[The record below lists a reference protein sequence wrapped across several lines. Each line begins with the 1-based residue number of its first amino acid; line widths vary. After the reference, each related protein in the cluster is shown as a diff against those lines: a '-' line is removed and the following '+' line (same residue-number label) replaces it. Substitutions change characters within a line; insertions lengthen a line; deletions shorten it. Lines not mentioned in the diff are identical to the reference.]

1 LARTARFSEGF
12 LNVTSEPAGQVAFE
26 CALTLTV
33 RHVTGWTTRE
43 AAEKCG
49 LSQHTVRWYERIG
62 LLDRVSRTPDGRRRF
77 SDTDLDWLV
86 LLSRL
91 RATGMPVRDMLRY
104 AELVRSGA
112 GEAERVELLQRHRDR
127 VSQALLDQQ
136 ECLKLLDA
144 KIGNYCEHL
153 LAVQSDGP
161 RSGPVSAATV
171 GLPARADDTRRNGR
185 N

>member
-1 LARTARFSEGF
+1 MRLVVVGSGVVGASCAYTASSLGATVVLVDAAPSGGKAGWLALECART
-12 LNVTSEPAGQVAFE
+12 P
-26 CALTLTV
+26 TV
-33 RHVTGWTTRE
+33 DGVTGWTTRE

-49 LSQHTVRWYERIG
+49 LSQHTLRWYERIG
-62 LLDRVSRTPDGRRRF
+62 LLDRVSRTADGRRRF
-77 SDTDLDWLV
+77 GDADLDWLL

-112 GEAERVELLQRHRDR
+112 GEAERVELLRRHRER
-127 VSQALLDQQ
+127 VRQALLDQQ

-144 KIGNYCEHL
+144 KIDNYCRV
-153 LAVQSDGP
+153 LAAEPD
-161 RSGPVSAATV
+161 
-171 GLPARADDTRRNGR
+171 GR